1 MAFTYHGLSNSRA
14 GEIDHVTKYASFI
27 LIAFVFCCSTAAAQP
42 SLIPHLGTAPQDPAR
57 TYAIAKD
64 YLSDPLKPFTIVQAD
79 SARHVVAKR
88 SGIDTQSWSEWAYCK
103 LGPQQMLDTLE
114 DGTVTLTVKISP
126 GGGNFS
132 NVNVT
137 ADF

>member
-1 MAFTYHGLSNSRA
+1 VAFTYHGLSNSRA

-42 SLIPHLGTAPQDPAR
+42 SLIRHLGTAPQDPAR
-57 TYAIAKD
+57 TYAIVKD
-64 YLSDPLKPFTIVQAD
+64 YLSDPQK
-79 SARHVVAKR
+79 
-88 SGIDTQSWSEWAYCK
+88 G
-103 LGPQQMLDTLE
+103 LDTLE
-114 DGTVTLTVKISP
+114 DGTVTLTVKIGP